1 MKVILARQYNDSGL
15 RFTKKKKCD
24 VHPYV
29 YKLYKYIDEFSFP
42 IVDELTKIKENIPL

>member
-1 MKVILARQYNDSGL
+1 MKVVLARQYNDSGL
-15 RFTKKKKCD
+15 RFTQKKCD

-29 YKLYKYIDEFSFP
+29 YKLYKYMNEFSFP